1 MKRGEVTNHKALWV
15 KEELISTLHEFK
27 CEPRGTTRGVA
38 DRRVQPVLSPFEY
51 FHQIIRDEMREE
63 IVKSTKCLPTR
74 YAGQRPPLPRLSCGS
89 KVGTRLGES
98 LKGTLIG
105 GDREVPQGTARPRRR
120 EEHAHAH

>member
-1 MKRGEVTNHKALWV
+1 M
-15 KEELISTLHEFK
+15 
-27 CEPRGTTRGVA
+27 
-38 DRRVQPVLSPFEY
+38 QPVLSPFEY

-89 KVGTRLGES
+89 RVGTRLGES

-105 GDREVPQGTARPRRR
+105 GDREVPRGTARPRRR
-120 EEHAHAH
+120 EEHAHIH

>member
-74 YAGQRPPLPRLSCGS
+74 YAGQRPPSRGYPVGREWAPGWAKAS
-89 KVGTRLGES
+89 K
-98 LKGTLIG
+98 
-105 GDREVPQGTARPRRR
+105 
-120 EEHAHAH
+120 EH